1 MHIKTLR
8 MRNYY
13 FYGRTLFEHSFFINV
28 PCRLLQMPVVS
39 CISRSD
45 ADGGSVPIPVF
56 LRQHRTIASA
66 RFGGSFPPILRF
78 EKLEIHTVFLRFSNL
93 GLTKNLSPNLL
104 AGLCGAA
111 LKQLT
116 ILRNHK
122 CPLDTCFCHAQKGQL
137 PQK

>member
-1 MHIKTLR
+1 MNLRCYVVIELKTGEFKPEYAGQLKNGFLLAFNALRNQGFSFLSAELMHIKTLR

-13 FYGRTLFEHSFFINV
+13 FYGKTLFEHSFFINV

-56 LRQHRTIASA
+56 L
-66 RFGGSFPPILRF
+66 
-78 EKLEIHTVFLRFSNL
+78 
-93 GLTKNLSPNLL
+93 
-104 AGLCGAA
+104 
-111 LKQLT
+111 KQLT
-116 ILRNHK
+116 ILRNHR